1 MAKRRA
7 NGDGHLRQRPNG
19 TWELC
24 LMIGFHDDGRRKYKA
39 NDLIRKNPVRFAE
52 KMRNREPIKRK
63 DAFTT
68 EQVAILMEKLPED
81 RMGLSIRLM
90 LGTGMR
96 TQEILAL
103 EPRHIEPDG
112 SVIRIEQA
120 INMYKGTGVVG
131 TPKSRD
137 SYRSIPV
144 PESLR
149 YCAIALRNTDK
160 KFIWE
165 VRKKDCPCNPTH
177 FRDQFKKLCRP
188 FPKYLF

>member
-24 LMIGFHDDGRRKYKA
+24 LMIGFHDDGRSKYKA
-39 NDLIRKNPVRFAE
+39 NDLIRKNPVCFAE

-90 LGTGMR
+90 LGTGLR

-103 EPRHIEPDG
+103 EPRHIEPAG
-112 SVIRIEQA
+112 SVIRIE
-120 INMYKGTGVVG
+120 
-131 TPKSRD
+131 
-137 SYRSIPV
+137 
-144 PESLR
+144 
-149 YCAIALRNTDK
+149 
-160 KFIWE
+160 
-165 VRKKDCPCNPTH
+165 
-177 FRDQFKKLCRP
+177 
-188 FPKYLF
+188 

>member
-177 FRDQFKKLCRP
+177 FRDQF
-188 FPKYLF
+188 

>member
-120 INMYKGTGVVG
+120 INMYKGTGVVRPSPATVTGASLYRKACATAQLPCG
-131 TPKSRD
+131 TRI
-137 SYRSIPV
+137 RSLSGKY
-144 PESLR
+144 E
-149 YCAIALRNTDK
+149 
-160 KFIWE
+160 
-165 VRKKDCPCNPTH
+165 RKTAHATLLTSVTSSK
-177 FRDQFKKLCRP
+177 RLCRP
-188 FPKYLF
+188 FPKYPS